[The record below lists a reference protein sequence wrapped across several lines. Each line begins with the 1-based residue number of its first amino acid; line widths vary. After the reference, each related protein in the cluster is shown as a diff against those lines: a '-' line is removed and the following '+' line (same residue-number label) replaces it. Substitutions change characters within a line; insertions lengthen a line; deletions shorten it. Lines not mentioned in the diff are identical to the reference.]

1 MDTEDNNEESTLS
14 MRLFDEKC
22 QYVKEYYNSILNDNE
37 RRLLQQLLELNIPER
52 RLVYA
57 MYF

>member
-1 MDTEDNNEESTLS
+1 MDTEDNNGESTLS

-37 RRLLQQLLELNIPER
+37 RRLLQQLLELNIAER

>member
-22 QYVKEYYNSILNDNE
+22 QYVKEYYNSILYDNE
-37 RRLLQQLLELNIPER
+37 RRLLQQLLQLNIPER

-57 MYF
+57 MYY

>member
-1 MDTEDNNEESTLS
+1 MDTEDNNGESTLS

-37 RRLLQQLLELNIPER
+37 RRLIQQLLELNIPER

>member
-22 QYVKEYYNSILNDNE
+22 QYVKEYYNSILYDNE
-37 RRLLQQLLELNIPER
+37 RRLLQQLLQLNIPER

>member
-1 MDTEDNNEESTLS
+1 MDTEDNNGESTLS

-57 MYF
+57 MYY

>member
-1 MDTEDNNEESTLS
+1 MDTEDNNGESTLS

-37 RRLLQQLLELNIPER
+37 RRFLQQLLELSIAER

>member
-1 MDTEDNNEESTLS
+1 MDTEDNNGESTLS

-37 RRLLQQLLELNIPER
+37 RRLLQQLLQLNIPER

-57 MYF
+57 MYY

>member
-1 MDTEDNNEESTLS
+1 MDIEDNNGESTLS

>member
-1 MDTEDNNEESTLS
+1 MDTEDNNGESTLS

-22 QYVKEYYNSILNDNE
+22 QYVKEYYNSILNGNE

>member
-1 MDTEDNNEESTLS
+1 METEDNNEESTLS

-22 QYVKEYYNSILNDNE
+22 QYVKEYYNSILYENE
-37 RRLLQQLLELNIPER
+37 RRLLQQLLQLTIPER

-57 MYF
+57 MYY

>member
-1 MDTEDNNEESTLS
+1 MDTEDNNGESTLS

>member
-1 MDTEDNNEESTLS
+1 MDTEDNNGESTLS

-37 RRLLQQLLELNIPER
+37 RRLLQQLLELNISER

>member
-1 MDTEDNNEESTLS
+1 MDTEDNNGESTLS

-22 QYVKEYYNSILNDNE
+22 QYVKEYYNSILYDNE
-37 RRLLQQLLELNIPER
+37 RRLLQQLLQLNIPER

-57 MYF
+57 MYY

>member
-22 QYVKEYYNSILNDNE
+22 QYVKEYYNSILYDNE
-37 RRLLQQLLELNIPER
+37 RRLLQQLLQLNTPER

-57 MYF
+57 MYY

>member
-1 MDTEDNNEESTLS
+1 MDTEDNNGESTLS

-22 QYVKEYYNSILNDNE
+22 QYVKEYYNSILYDNE
-37 RRLLQQLLELNIPER
+37 RRLLQQLLQLNIPER

>member
-1 MDTEDNNEESTLS
+1 MDTEDNNGESTLS

-22 QYVKEYYNSILNDNE
+22 QYVKDYYNSSLNDNE